1 MLVFGLH
8 VLFFVGMVLV
18 SYTLRAPIFGVSP
31 ASEAVAASF
40 YFTLHAILVMGLGIL
55 RLRKNTPKTTAFLLG
70 TTLLWIVLWCVFI
83 SPYDMIYALVGYLVL
98 AAFLDFVSGRPR
110 PHAQ

>member
-8 VLFFVGMVLV
+8 VLLVVGMVLV
-18 SYTLRAPIFGVSP
+18 SYMLRAPIFGVSP

-40 YFTLHAILVMGLGIL
+40 YFTLHAMLVMGLSVL
-55 RLRKNTPKTTAFLLG
+55 RLRKNTAKTTAFLLA

-83 SPYDMIYALVGYLVL
+83 SPYDMIYALVGYLALV
-98 AAFLDFVSGRPR
+98 AFLGFRFGTAKAAR
-110 PHAQ
+110 